1 MSNIIAS
8 ISLRD
13 KIDLTNKTIR
23 IEVLRKL
30 IKKAQRAGEL
40 SNLEV
45 QVYVQH
51 ESVMDLDTKKVYH
64 IECEKDVTYGKKF
77 ILIESED

>member
-1 MSNIIAS
+1 MSNIIAN

-13 KIDLTNKTIR
+13 KVDITNKQNR
-23 IEVLRKL
+23 MDVLHKL
-30 IKKAQRAGEL
+30 INKAKRNGQL
-40 SNLEV
+40 SKLQV

-64 IECEKDVTYGKKF
+64 LECEKNVTYGKKF
-77 ILIESED
+77 ILIESE